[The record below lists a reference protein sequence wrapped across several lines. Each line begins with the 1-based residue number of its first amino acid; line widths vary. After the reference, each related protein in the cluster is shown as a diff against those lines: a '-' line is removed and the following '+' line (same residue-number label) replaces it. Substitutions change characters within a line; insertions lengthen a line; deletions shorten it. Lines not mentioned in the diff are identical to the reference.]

1 MNRKKTKYLHWSVGV
16 IWGFMLLFTFTGKVN
31 AQVYQWSVPIK
42 SFVSTETNDH
52 PTAFLWIPENCR
64 QVKAVVFSQQN
75 MCEETIFNHAA
86 FRGNLAKL
94 DFAIVWIAPGIDQQW
109 DVRNGC
115 QEAFDSMMVDLAN
128 VSGYSELK
136 YAPVVPLGHSA
147 MATFPWNFAAWNP
160 ERTLAVI
167 SYKGDA
173 PRTNLT
179 GYGRENLEWGRIR
192 NIDGI
197 PGLMIEGEYEW
208 WEARVNPALA
218 FRMMYPES
226 CISFLYD
233 AGQGHFDVADKV
245 VNYINLFLQKA
256 AAYRLPKHQ
265 ELNQSVEL
273 TSLNPDDGWLAERW
287 QVNKKKRAKTAP
299 FKQYKGDSHDAFWYF
314 DKEIAEATETYYKQ
328 NRNREMQYI
337 GFEMNGD
344 LIPINAK
351 SHAQYQVA
359 LDKFENHQFNLK
371 AVFTDS
377 LHSVLSDSHAKGEL
391 HIDKIC
397 GPVEKINDS
406 TFKVNFYRMGMKN
419 LNRSGDIWLSAYHEG
434 DKDFKSA
441 VQQINIKV
449 PFRLI
454 EGKPQEIRFS
464 PIPDVDI
471 NETQIELKATSTAEL
486 PVGFYI
492 KEGPANIENNS
503 LVFTTI
509 PPRSNFPVKVTVVAW
524 QNGSITNPRVQSAEP
539 VEQSFYLTKVN
550 VEN

>member
-1 MNRKKTKYLHWSVGV
+1 MQKS
-16 IWGFMLLFTFTGKVN
+16 IQIIFSALFILTTFPGQ
-31 AQVYQWSVPIK
+31 AEVYQWSVPIK
-42 SFVSTETNDH
+42 SIISSETNEH
-52 PTAFLWIPENCR
+52 PTTYLWIPEQCE
-64 QVKAVVFSQQN
+64 QVKSVVFSQQN

-86 FRGNLAKL
+86 FRANLAKL
-94 DFAIVWIAPGIDQQW
+94 NFAIIWIAPGIDQQW

-136 YAPVVPLGHSA
+136 YVPVVPLGHSA

-179 GYGRENLEWGRIR
+179 GYGRENLEWGRTR

-287 QVNKKKRAKTAP
+287 QLNKKKRAKTAP

-328 NRNREMQYI
+328 NRNREFQYL
-337 GFEMNGD
+337 GFEMNGE
-344 LIPINAK
+344 LIPINAN
-351 SHAQYQVA
+351 SHAQYKVSVDEFKNQ
-359 LDKFENHQFNLK
+359 QFNLN

-377 LHSVLSDSHAKGEL
+377 THSRLSDSHAKGEL
-391 HIDKIC
+391 KIDKIC

-406 TFKVNFYRMGMKN
+406 TFQVNFYRIG
-419 LNRSGDIWLSAYHEG
+419 LNNARRTGDIWLVAHNSG
-434 DKDFKSA
+434 DEKFKSA

-449 PFRLI
+449 PFNLTT
-454 EGKPQEIRFS
+454 GKTQEIRFD
-464 PIPDVDI
+464 PIPDLDV
-471 NETQIELKATSTAEL
+471 ETKQVELKATSTAGL
-486 PVGFYI
+486 PVGFYV
-492 KEGPANIENNS
+492 KAGPAKISDNMLI
-503 LVFTTI
+503 FTDI
-509 PPRSNFPVKVTVVAW
+509 PPRSKFPVKITVVAW
-524 QNGSITNPRVQSAEP
+524 QNGSVANAQIQSAEP
-539 VEQSFYLTKVN
+539 IEQNFFLNK
-550 VEN
+550 